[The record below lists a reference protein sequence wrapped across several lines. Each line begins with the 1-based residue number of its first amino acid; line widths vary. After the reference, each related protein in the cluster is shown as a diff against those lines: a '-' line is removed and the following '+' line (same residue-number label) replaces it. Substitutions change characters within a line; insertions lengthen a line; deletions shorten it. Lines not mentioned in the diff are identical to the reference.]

1 MRLEPKF
8 DGVGGNMKD
17 LNIVA
22 FRLIVGFCLVGLASC
37 AVSPESTMSAPVP
50 LRQPPCLNQWHL
62 LKQRASAQMLVSLL
76 IPVTVRRNSN
86 PGGTG
91 GFRAGCALEHCLP
104 A

>member
-37 AVSPESTMSAPVP
+37 AVSPESTSVRF
-50 LRQPPCLNQWHL
+50 LSGNHL
-62 LKQRASAQMLVSLL
+62 AS
-76 IPVTVRRNSN
+76 T
-86 PGGTG
+86 
-91 GFRAGCALEHCLP
+91 
-104 A
+104 